1 MLQSNSNF
9 ERAGLPERA
18 PHAGA
23 AGSGPGY
30 ASTADDPETRQIP
43 VLGKTLLFRGELT
56 AEEDVILQGR
66 VEGSIRHARNLII
79 GTDGSVLGDVYA
91 SHLTVEG
98 LVEGDLHC
106 TEAVI
111 VRATAQVRGNIFAPR
126 VGIMEGALFN
136 GRVEMDPGAAA
147 LQAGQAGSRQ
157 STRQGGASP
166 RAASAPTSS
175 APGRSGGA
183 AAAASSPARQG
194 ASNSA
199 AATPASAAPASGAS
213 TGSALSN
220 SAVDQM
226 LSAQTSNRK

>member
-1 MLQSNSNF
+1 MVFTNSRT
-9 ERAGLPERA
+9 ERSSFPERTPSSPGGFGAQYTPTRPTPAAEEVEA
-18 PHAGA
+18 P
-23 AGSGPGY
+23 
-30 ASTADDPETRQIP
+30 RIP

-126 VGIMEGALFN
+126 VGIMEGATFN
-136 GRVEMDPGAAA
+136 GRVEMDPNAA
-147 LQAGQAGSRQ
+147 AGQAGNARSGSRQ
-157 STRQGGASP
+157 PSAPARNATPAASP
-166 RAASAPTSS
+166 PAR
-175 APGRSGGA
+175 PGSGA
-183 AAAASSPARQG
+183 AATSSRAAATSA
-194 ASNSA
+194 SA
-199 AATPASAAPASGAS
+199 AAAGAAPLTNA
-213 TGSALSN
+213 
-220 SAVDQM
+220 AVDQM
-226 LSAQTSNRK
+226 PSTQNPTKK

>member
-1 MLQSNSNF
+1 MVFTNSST
-9 ERAGLPERA
+9 ERSSFPERTPSSPGGFGAQYTPTRPTPAAEEVEA
-18 PHAGA
+18 P
-23 AGSGPGY
+23 
-30 ASTADDPETRQIP
+30 RIP

-126 VGIMEGALFN
+126 VGIMEGATFN
-136 GRVEMDPGAAA
+136 GRVEMDPNAAA
-147 LQAGQAGSRQ
+147 GSHRH
-157 STRQGGASP
+157 P
-166 RAASAPTSS
+166 RATPHL
-175 APGRSGGA
+175 PHRHRRVRA
-183 AAAASSPARQG
+183 AEQLPRVRVRRPHLPAQLQG
-194 ASNSA
+194 
-199 AATPASAAPASGAS
+199 P
-213 TGSALSN
+213 
-220 SAVDQM
+220 
-226 LSAQTSNRK
+226 RR

>member
-9 ERAGLPERA
+9 ERAVLPERTA
-18 PHAGA
+18 HT
-23 AGSGPGY
+23 GSASGY
-30 ASTADDPETRQIP
+30 TATADDTETRQIP

-106 TEAVI
+106 TEAVV

-126 VGIMEGALFN
+126 VAIMEGALFN
-136 GRVEMDPGAAA
+136 GRIEMDPGAAQA
-147 LQAGQAGSRQ
+147 AGQGGSRQ
-157 STRQGGASP
+157 GARQASRPGSQATSAAGRPAGAS
-166 RAASAPTSS
+166 AT
-175 APGRSGGA
+175 A
-183 AAAASSPARQG
+183 AAARSGAPATPG
-194 ASNSA
+194 ASAQSTG
-199 AATPASAAPASGAS
+199 AATTAGAPLANA
-213 TGSALSN
+213 
-220 SAVDQM
+220 AVDQL
-226 LSAQTSNRK
+226 LSSQTSNRK